1 MSIEMSPRIRT
12 VVSGLAAVA
21 TTALLMTTVIE
32 SMNPAALQQSRRD
45 SSTPVIAAIVDTR
58 SDAPLIRRV

>member
-1 MSIEMSPRIRT
+1 MNIEMSPRIRT

-32 SMNPAALQQSRRD
+32 SLNPAALQQSRREAA
-45 SSTPVIAAIVDTR
+45 SPVNAAVVDTR
-58 SDAPLIRRV
+58 SDALSIRRV

>member
-1 MSIEMSPRIRT
+1 MNIEMSPRVRT
-12 VVSGLAAVA
+12 VVSGLAAIV

-32 SMNPAALQQSRRD
+32 SLNPAALQQSLGE
-45 SSTPVIAAIVDTR
+45 SATPVNAAVLDTR

>member
-1 MSIEMSPRIRT
+1 MSIEMSPRVRT
-12 VVSGLAAVA
+12 IVSGLAAVA

-32 SMNPAALQQSRRD
+32 SLNPAALQQSRRQ
-45 SSTPVIAAIVDTR
+45 SAEPVNAAVLDTR

>member
-1 MSIEMSPRIRT
+1 MNIEMSPRVRT
-12 VVSGLAAVA
+12 VVSGLAAIA

-32 SMNPAALQQSRRD
+32 SLNPAALQQSFRE
-45 SSTPVIAAIVDTR
+45 SATPVNAAVFDTR

>member
-1 MSIEMSPRIRT
+1 MNIEMSPRIRT

-32 SMNPAALQQSRRD
+32 SLNPAALHQSRREAAA
-45 SSTPVIAAIVDTR
+45 PVNAAVLDTR
-58 SDAPLIRRV
+58 SGAPLIRRI